1 MALETEAIRQA
12 IPDSV
17 IVSVDPPFRAGF
29 LPSDASWE
37 LRTAAAF
44 CPASLVYGKVQRR
57 AVKVG
62 PADAADR
69 VQVLEGL
76 APGDRIV
83 RANLGTLREGTAAR
97 LAGPQPEA
105 SR

>member
-1 MALETEAIRQA
+1 
-12 IPDSV
+12 
-17 IVSVDPPFRAGF
+17 
-29 LPSDASWE
+29 
-37 LRTAAAF
+37 
-44 CPASLVYGKVQRR
+44 
-57 AVKVG
+57 VKIG